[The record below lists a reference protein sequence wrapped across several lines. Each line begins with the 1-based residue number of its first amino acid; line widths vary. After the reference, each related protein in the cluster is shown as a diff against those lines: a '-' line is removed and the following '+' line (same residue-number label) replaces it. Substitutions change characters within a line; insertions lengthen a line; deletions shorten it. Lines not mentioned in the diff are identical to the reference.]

1 MIAGVYAVLVWL
13 AASYKTEHQGLD
25 IHLYWSEMEKTTAW
39 EIKMNAWQTHQIS
52 NQVDELQD
60 YNVFESDQILDEI
73 LNRYGSQDQQK
84 LRDFGELIGS
94 KQYYEYAE
102 LANRHTP
109 ELHSFDARGRRI
121 DYLEFHP
128 AWHKWMGLNR
138 QYAVHA
144 HPFIEAKSP
153 SKWVDWAARFYLS
166 GQVECGNLCPNAMTL
181 GSIPLIQREAQLWEQ
196 LGAKLLSCE
205 YDERDLPI
213 SQKKSIWLGMGMTE
227 KQGGSDVRANETF
240 AVPVEKSGRGQAYL
254 ITGHKWFFSAPM
266 CDAHLVVAKTEQE
279 GLACFFVPRFL
290 QDGSKNAVN
299 VQRLK
304 DKVGNRSN
312 SSSEV
317 EFQNAWGTMIGEP
330 GRGIPTIIEMANYT
344 RLTCSVGSSAMLRQA
359 LVQCIAYTRQRKAFG
374 KNLAE
379 QPLMQAVL
387 CDLALESEAA
397 TQLSFYLAHCY
408 EQDDA
413 LSVAWKRIMT
423 PAAKF
428 WICKRTVE
436 LSGEMM
442 EVFGGNGYVETGI
455 LARIFKEAP
464 VNTIWEGSGNVMCLD
479 VLRAISRD
487 RESIEVLFQSFAEVA
502 ALEPILQNELQQ
514 LFKLFSAS
522 SADDLQFMARSL
534 VSRLVILAQAILLK
548 QYAPSFVSDAFI
560 HTRYTAFHGRVVG
573 MLDTKSVDVERLLQ
587 RAYAA

>member
-1 MIAGVYAVLVWL
+1 MN
-13 AASYKTEHQGLD
+13 
-25 IHLYWSEMEKTTAW
+25 TAH
-39 EIKMNAWQTHQIS
+39 EIN
-52 NQVDELQD
+52 NQFDELTN
-60 YNVFESDQILDEI
+60 YNLFTTDQVLQEI
-73 LNRYGSQDQQK
+73 LARYGSTDQQT
-84 LRDFGELIGS
+84 LTEFAQVIGS
-94 KQYYEYAE
+94 AEYYEYAD

-109 ELHSFDARGRRI
+109 ELHNFDARGRRK
-121 DYLEFHP
+121 DFLEFHP

-144 HPFIEAKSP
+144 HPFHHPQST
-153 SKWVDWAARFYLS
+153 SKWVGWAARFFLS
-166 GQVECGNLCPNAMTL
+166 GQVECGNLCPNSMTL
-181 GSIPLIQREAQLWEQ
+181 GSIPLIQNEPELWAKIGE
-196 LGAKLLSCE
+196 KLLSIE

-227 KQGGSDVRANETF
+227 KQGGSDVRANETI
-240 AVPVEKSGRGQAYL
+240 AIPISELGRGKEYL

-266 CDAHLVVAKTEQE
+266 SDAHLVVAKTEQD
-279 GLACFFVPRFL
+279 GLACFFVPRWL
-290 QDGSKNAVN
+290 EDGTKNHIH

-317 EFQNAWGTMIGEP
+317 EFKDAKGIMIGEA

-359 LVQCIAYTRQRKAFG
+359 LVQCVAYTRQRKAFG
-374 KNLAE
+374 KHLSE

-387 CDLALESEAA
+387 TDLALETEAA
-397 TQLSFYLAHCY
+397 MQMSFHLAHCY
-408 EQDDA
+408 DQQDA
-413 LSVAWKRIMT
+413 LSQAWRRIMT

-442 EVFGGNGYVETGI
+442 EVFGGNGYVETGVM
-455 LARIFKEAP
+455 ARIFKEAP

-479 VLRAISRD
+479 VLRAIQRD
-487 RESIEVLFQSFAEVA
+487 AESIEILFKSFAEIAVQD
-502 ALEPILQNELQQ
+502 PILQNELQA
-514 LFKLFSAS
+514 LFKLFSS
-522 SADDLQFMARSL
+522 LQADELQFMARSL

-548 QYAPSFVSDAFI
+548 QYAPNYVADAFI
-560 HTRYTAFHGRVVG
+560 QTRYSEFHGRVVG
-573 MLDTKSVDVERLLQ
+573 MIDSKVVDVERILE
-587 RAYAA
+587 RALAV